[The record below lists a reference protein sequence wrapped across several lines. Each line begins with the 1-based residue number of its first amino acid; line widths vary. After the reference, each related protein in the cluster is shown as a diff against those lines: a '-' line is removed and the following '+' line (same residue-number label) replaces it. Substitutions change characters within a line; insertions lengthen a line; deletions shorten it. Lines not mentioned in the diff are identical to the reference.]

1 MMGVGKVGGGGAG
14 YYLEAVADGVDEYYR
29 GIGEAPGQW
38 TGQAAPSLGLEGD
51 VDAGQLRAL
60 WAGEHPETGDRL
72 GPLRGRE
79 VCGFDLSLM
88 APKSVS
94 LLFAFG
100 TPEITAPVRDAHD
113 AAVDAAFGY
122 LQDHAFVSRTG
133 KGGTGQIAVKG
144 VTAAKFRHRT
154 SRAGDPHLHTHVL
167 VANAAEGVDGAWRT
181 LDGRL
186 IYAHAKTGGYLYQAH
201 LRHELTV
208 RLGVEWGPVVNGCA
222 DIAGIDLEVVAGF
235 SERRTEILEHLDEV
249 GFRSARARQLATLDT
264 RAAKAETDEVTMRT
278 VWDAKA
284 CDLGLDPADLIGLCA
299 PGTVTG
305 IADTAIE
312 ELFARLA
319 GPDGLTAQASTFDR
333 RDLLQGIAAGLPAGA
348 TVAEIEALA
357 DRFLLL
363 PEIQALD
370 TTPGLLTSTVI
381 RRGDGRIIAAPV
393 APRRWS
399 TRELVAMERRLVD
412 TAMDRATEG
421 AGIVDREVIARTL
434 AVRPTLSDEQ
444 RAMVTTL
451 LGRGAGVEVV
461 AAAAGTGKTFSL
473 DAARDGWQTAGYR
486 VIGAALSGRAAAELE
501 ASAAIESSTLALL
514 AINLDTGRQPL
525 DAMTVLVIDEAS
537 LAGTRTLAPI
547 LDRAAAVG
555 AKVVLTGDPRQL
567 PEIDA
572 GGVLVGL
579 AARTEPIRL
588 VQNRRQCEA
597 WERGALEQLRDGD
610 VDRAFA
616 AYQRHGRVVTAATAG
631 EVRTVMVAEWWA
643 CRVAGDQ
650 VAMLAPNRSDVDD
663 LNGRARAYRTRAGH
677 LTGPTVMVND
687 RPFQAGDDVV
697 CLRNDYKLGVRNGTH
712 ATITRVDATAGTI
725 TIETAKK
732 AILLP
737 AAYLR
742 EGHLAHGYATT
753 IHKAQGATVDR
764 ALLLGTDDLYR
775 ESGYVGLSRGKLSNH
790 LYLVGARQPDL
801 AAAHG
806 PEPERPDP
814 IDVIRHALHQR
825 RPKHLAIDTGTP
837 SPPSPDP
844 VIPAPATR
852 PLARPGPARPVP
864 VEPGPAHPVPVA
876 PGPGNPAAVEPQ
888 PAPQTPVAAAPERA
902 DPMRRP
908 QRRES
913 SIGDLAAER
922 RRLHDVLRQCPP
934 DRRAD
939 HDSVTKRRTELASEL
954 GPVRDRHDQLADTR
968 FKGRA
973 GRSEL
978 RTLEDRIDRLETAI
992 ARLETELAAIE
1003 DHMAVHDEFR
1013 ARQQP
1018 DYQRLALVET
1028 TIQNA
1033 LDRRIEQ
1040 VTVRPPPYLVDTLG
1054 APPPEP
1060 RRLDTWKSGARIIE
1074 TYRAEH
1080 GIDEP
1085 YAIFGHRPDGQPE
1098 AVPVELRLELQGVD
1112 HTLNPPARDLSPD
1125 LGLSL

>member
-29 GIGEAPGQW
+29 GIGEAPGRW
-38 TGQAAPSLGLEGD
+38 IGHAAPSLGLEGD
-51 VDAGQLRAL
+51 VDAGQLRSL
-60 WAGEHPETGDRL
+60 WAGEHPETGERL

-100 TPEITAPVRDAHD
+100 TEEITTAVRDAHD

-122 LQDHAFVSRTG
+122 MQDHAFVSRTG

-167 VANAAEGVDGAWRT
+167 VANAAEGIDGAWRT
-181 LDGRL
+181 VDGRL
-186 IYAHAKTGGYLYQAH
+186 IYAHAKTGGFLYQAH
-201 LRHELTV
+201 LRHELTA
-208 RLGVEWGPVVNGCA
+208 RLGVEWGPVVHGCA
-222 DIAGIDLEVVAGF
+222 DIAGIDPEVISGF

-264 RAAKAETDEVTMRT
+264 RHAKTEVDEVTMRT

-284 CDLGLDPADLIGLCA
+284 ADLGLDPDELIGLC
-299 PGTVTG
+299 GERTVTG
-305 IADTAIE
+305 ISDTAIDG
-312 ELFARLA
+312 LFARLA
-319 GPDGLTAQASTFDR
+319 GPEGLTARASTFDR

-357 DRFLLL
+357 DRFVLL

-393 APRRWS
+393 ATRRWS
-399 TRELVAMERRLVD
+399 TRELVAMERRLID
-412 TAMDRATEG
+412 TALDRATEG
-421 AGIVDREVIARTL
+421 AGIVDHEVIARTL

-444 RAMVTTL
+444 RQMITTL

-473 DAARDGWQTAGYR
+473 DAARAGWQAAGYR

-514 AINLDTGRQPL
+514 AINLHTGRQHL
-525 DAMTVLVIDEAS
+525 DALTVLVIDEAS

-547 LDRAAAVG
+547 LDRAATTG

-597 WERGALEQLRDGD
+597 WERDALNQLRDGD

-616 AYQRHGRVVTAATAG
+616 AYQRHGRVVTAATAS

-643 CRVAGDQ
+643 YRVAGDQ

-663 LNGRARAYRTRAGH
+663 LNGRARAYRQRAGH
-677 LTGPTVMVND
+677 LSGPTLHMND
-687 RPFQAGDDVV
+687 RPFQAGDDIV
-697 CLRNDYKLGVRNGTH
+697 CLRNDYKLGVRNGTR
-712 ATITRVDATAGTI
+712 ATITRVDADAGTI
-725 TIETAKK
+725 TITIETGKK
-732 AILLP
+732 SVILP
-737 AAYLR
+737 AAYLH

-764 ALLLGTDDLYR
+764 ALLLGTDDLCR

-790 LYLVGARQPDL
+790 LYLVGARTPDL

-837 SPPSPDP
+837 VPTPTPPEPIAPEPRRPFP
-844 VIPAPATR
+844 VRPAPANPVPVPPDTGYPVPAQPRRAR
-852 PLARPGPARPVP
+852 PRPVTPAPAPARPGRGPVARPP
-864 VEPGPAHPVPVA
+864 RPEPSL
-876 PGPGNPAAVEPQ
+876 
-888 PAPQTPVAAAPERA
+888 R
-902 DPMRRP
+902 
-908 QRRES
+908 
-913 SIGDLAAER
+913 DLMAER
-922 RRLHDVLRQCPP
+922 RHLAEVLRQCPP
-934 DRRAD
+934 DRHTD
-939 HDSVTKRRTELASEL
+939 HQSVTKRRIELATEL
-954 GPVRDRHDQLADTR
+954 GPVRDRHDDLADTR
-968 FKGRA
+968 FKRRA
-973 GRSEL
+973 GRAEL

-992 ARLETELAAIE
+992 ARLDTELDAIE
-1003 DHMAVHDEFR
+1003 DHIAAHDEFR
-1013 ARQQP
+1013 ARHQP
-1018 DYQRLALVET
+1018 NYQRQTTVET
-1028 TIQNA
+1028 AIQQT
-1033 LDRRIEQ
+1033 LDHRIEL
-1040 VTVRPPPYLVDTLG
+1040 VAARPTRYLLDTLG
-1054 APPPEP
+1054 VPPNEP
-1060 RRLDTWKSGARIIE
+1060 DRLTIWKRGARAIE
-1074 TYRAEH
+1074 THRAEH

-1085 YAIFGHRPDGQPE
+1085 YAAFGHRRDGTPE
-1098 AVPVELRLELQGVD
+1098 PVPVELRRQLQQIERA
-1112 HTLNPPARDLSPD
+1112 LNPPARDLTD
-1125 LGLSL
+1125 DFGLSL